1 LSPIPRCRPQN
12 DPYLLSAG
20 FRPFFLLSALWAA
33 LAMPLWL
40 AVYTGESA
48 LPAKHA

>member
-1 LSPIPRCRPQN
+1 LSPIPRYRPQSG
-12 DPYLLSAG
+12 PYLLSAD
-20 FRPFFLLSALWAA
+20 FRPFFLLSALWVP

-40 AVYTGESA
+40 AVYTGESE